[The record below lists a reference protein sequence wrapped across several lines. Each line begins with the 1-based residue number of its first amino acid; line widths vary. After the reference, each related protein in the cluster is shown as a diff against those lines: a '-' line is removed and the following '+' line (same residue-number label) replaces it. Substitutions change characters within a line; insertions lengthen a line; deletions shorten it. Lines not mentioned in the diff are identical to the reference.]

1 MSTYAPSVSIP
12 GPRLIRAEILKLR
25 KRRSLVVTSIVLT
38 ILPVV
43 VFYAVGALLHASNAA
58 KHGSAG
64 GVTNL
69 GYGLLIL
76 ALLGGVVGVQVGTA
90 AGAGDLSSGVFKEL
104 VVTGRARR
112 ALFLARVPG
121 GLVFLLPIVAVAYA
135 LVALASVVFAAS
147 PATPSV
153 GLLVSSGAWV
163 LLSAAFW
170 FVLALGLAS
179 LIGSK
184 SATVGLLV
192 AWQLA
197 VGPALAGIG
206 QLGIGRAA
214 IPGAAVGSLAPA
226 AVRQNAVS
234 GGALPLSTA
243 GATLA
248 LLATIAVA
256 LVLGS
261 WRTETRD
268 A

>member
-12 GPRLIRAEILKLR
+12 GPRLVRAEILKLR
-25 KRRSLVVTSIVLT
+25 KRRSLVVTSAVLT
-38 ILPVV
+38 VLPVAIFFV
-43 VFYAVGALLHASNAA
+43 VGALLHASNAA
-58 KHGSAG
+58 KHGPAG

-76 ALLGGVVGVQVGTA
+76 ALLGGVVGAQVGTA

-112 ALFLARVPG
+112 ALFLARIPG
-121 GLVFLLPIVAVAYA
+121 GLAFLLPFVAAAYA
-135 LVALASVVFAAS
+135 LVAVGSVALAGSLAA
-147 PATPSV
+147 PSA
-153 GLLVSSGAWV
+153 GLLVTSGAWV
-163 LLSAAFW
+163 LFSATFW
-170 FVLALGLAS
+170 FVLALGLSS

-184 SATVGLLV
+184 SATIGLLV

-206 QLGIGRAA
+206 ALGIGRAA
-214 IPGAAVGSLAPA
+214 IPGAAVGSLAPS

-234 GGALPLSTA
+234 GGALPLSVG
-243 GATLA
+243 GAALA
-248 LLATIAVA
+248 VVVTIVVA
-256 LVLGS
+256 LALGS
-261 WRTETRD
+261 WRTERRD

>member
-1 MSTYAPSVSIP
+1 MSTSPSVSIP

-25 KRRSLVVTSIVLT
+25 KRRSLVVTSVVLT
-38 ILPVV
+38 VLPIV
-43 VFYAVGALLHASNAA
+43 VFYTVGVLLHASNAA
-58 KHGSAG
+58 KHGPAG

-76 ALLGGVVGVQVGTA
+76 ALLGGVVGVQVGTTV
-90 AGAGDLSSGVFKEL
+90 GAGDLSSGVFKEL

-121 GLVFLLPIVAVAYA
+121 GLAFLLPSVAVAYA
-135 LVALASVVFAAS
+135 LVALASVVFADSLEA
-147 PATPSV
+147 PSV

-163 LLSAAFW
+163 LLSASFW

-184 SATVGLLV
+184 SATVGLLL

-197 VGPALAGIG
+197 VEVPLLVGIG

-234 GGALPLSTA
+234 GGALPLSIA
-243 GATLA
+243 GAVFA
-248 LLATIAVA
+248 LVVTIAVA

-261 WRTETRD
+261 WRTETRI